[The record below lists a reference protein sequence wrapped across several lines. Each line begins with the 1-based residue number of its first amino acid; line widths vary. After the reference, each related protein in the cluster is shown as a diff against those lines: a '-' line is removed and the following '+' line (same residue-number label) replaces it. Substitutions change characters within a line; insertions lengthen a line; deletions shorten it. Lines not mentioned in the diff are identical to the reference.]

1 MLEIQGI
8 QQWFRTG
15 FWLKP
20 AVILQNVSLALP
32 EGSIMGFLGPNG
44 AGKTSLIHIITGIR
58 RPRAGNAT
66 WKGIA
71 THERSGRASIGYL
84 PERPYF
90 HEHLSG
96 RQLLQYF
103 GRLSGM
109 PDGRISERS
118 SRLLARLGLES
129 AGDRP
134 LRTYSK
140 GMLQRIGI
148 AQALIHDPELLVL
161 DEPMSGLD
169 PAGRAEMKQLITDL
183 GREGRTV
190 FFSSHIIP
198 DVEAICDR
206 VALIDRGRILKSGL
220 ISELLS
226 SDDGTAVVRFNLDP
240 TRLPTGLSVEAL
252 PTAHGQFAASVP
264 SSAVNGTLARLLEA
278 GARIQSVEPN
288 HASLETWFRDQR
300 ERT

>member
-20 AVILQNVSLALP
+20 SMILQDVSLSVP

-44 AGKTSLIHIITGIR
+44 AGKTTLIHIITGIR
-58 RPRAGNAT
+58 RPRAGSAT

-71 THERSGRASIGYL
+71 THERTGRACIGYL

-90 HEHLSG
+90 HEHLTG

-103 GRLSGM
+103 GRLSGL
-109 PDGRISERS
+109 RERQTAEHS
-118 SRLLARLGLES
+118 SRLLSRLGLKD
-129 AGDRP
+129 AGDRL
-134 LRTYSK
+134 LRHYSK
-140 GMLQRIGI
+140 GMLQRLGI
-148 AQALIHDPELLVL
+148 AQALIHDPQLLIL

-169 PAGRAEMKQLITDL
+169 PAGRAEMKQLIVDL

-198 DVEAICDR
+198 DVEALCDR
-206 VALIDRGRILKSGL
+206 VALIDRGRIIQSGL
-220 ISELLS
+220 ISDLLS
-226 SDDGTAVVRFNLDP
+226 VEDGISVVRFVVDRGAP
-240 TRLPTGLSVEAL
+240 PPGLSVESL
-252 PTAHGQFAASVP
+252 PTGEGHFSASVP
-264 SSAVNGTLARLLEA
+264 SSNVNPTLARLLES
-278 GARIQSVEPN
+278 GARIQSVEPR
-288 HASLETWFRDQR
+288 HASLESWFQR
-300 ERT
+300 